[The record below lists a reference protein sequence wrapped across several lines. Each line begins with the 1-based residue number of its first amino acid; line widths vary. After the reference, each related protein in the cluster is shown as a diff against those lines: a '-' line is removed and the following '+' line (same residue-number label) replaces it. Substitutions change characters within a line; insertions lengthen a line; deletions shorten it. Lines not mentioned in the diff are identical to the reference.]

1 MSSILTLERL
11 DDISYPEWHQKGK
24 KVESPKDNSTAATGF
39 VAKLDTFQPICG
51 FFVTTKG
58 SDWIIDTG
66 ATNHMTCDR
75 NMFTQFSSNSSVP
88 VIINANGAS
97 SPVMGSGTISIS
109 PLLSISNVLFV
120 PSLNCNLLSVSQLT
134 QSHNCV
140 FLFFPTYCTLQNIH
154 TKEKI
159 SSGKRS
165 EGLYYLE
172 GNSKYTKEKHW
183 LTL

>member
-75 NMFTQFSSNSSVP
+75 NMFTQFSSNSFVS
-88 VIINANGAS
+88 VIINA
-97 SPVMGSGTISIS
+97 M
-109 PLLSISNVLFV
+109 
-120 PSLNCNLLSVSQLT
+120 
-134 QSHNCV
+134 V
-140 FLFFPTYCTLQNIH
+140 FLPQLWVVVQYPFLPCYPFLMFFLFILSTALFSLLVN
-154 TKEKI
+154 
-159 SSGKRS
+159 
-165 EGLYYLE
+165 
-172 GNSKYTKEKHW
+172 
-183 LTL
+183 